1 MRRLRCARVFVWLV
15 ALVVVPALAGCG
27 QNSNTANVFDVL
39 QTGLLGVT
47 AAGSVAIL
55 RNL

>member
-1 MRRLRCARVFVWLV
+1 MRRFWCARTMVWV
-15 ALVVVPALAGCG
+15 MALVLVPALAGCG
-27 QNSNTANVFDVL
+27 QNSNAATVFDVL

-55 RNL
+55 RNI

>member
-1 MRRLRCARVFVWLV
+1 MRRLRCARVTVWVV
-15 ALVVVPALAGCG
+15 ALMLVPALAGCV
-27 QNSNTANVFDVL
+27 QNSNTATVFDVL

-55 RNL
+55 RNI

>member
-1 MRRLRCARVFVWLV
+1 MKRYWCVRVMVWVVGL
-15 ALVVVPALAGCG
+15 ALIPALAGCNG
-27 QNSNTANVFDVL
+27 NSDTATFFDIL

-55 RNL
+55 QNV